1 MPFLQSSIELAAETT
16 HSLWQHIH
24 LMLFNI
30 SNTLA
35 TIFKHAYTKCFHNR
49 AHNLS
54 PSVETSEDIRS
65 DECPAYTEVVRLA

>member
-16 HSLWQHIH
+16 YSTWQHIH

-35 TIFKHAYTKCFHNR
+35 TIFKHAYTKCFCNR
-49 AHNLS
+49 VHNLS
-54 PSVETSEDIRS
+54 SSVEIPEAIRS
-65 DECPAYTEVVRLA
+65 DECPAYTEVVRLT

>member
-1 MPFLQSSIELAAETT
+1 MPFLHSSIELAAEATYTT
-16 HSLWQHIH
+16 WKYIH

-30 SNTLA
+30 LSTLA
-35 TIFKHAYTKCFHNR
+35 TIFKHAFTKRFHNR

-54 PSVETSEDIRS
+54 SSVKTSEDILS

>member
-1 MPFLQSSIELAAETT
+1 MPFLHSSIEFVTEVTHTT
-16 HSLWQHIH
+16 WKYIH

-30 SNTLA
+30 LSTLA

-49 AHNLS
+49 VHNLS
-54 PSVETSEDIRS
+54 SSVKTSEDILS

>member
-16 HSLWQHIH
+16 YSTWQHIH

-35 TIFKHAYTKCFHNR
+35 AIFKHAYTKCFCNR
-49 AHNLS
+49 VHNL
-54 PSVETSEDIRS
+54 PLPVKIPEDIRS
-65 DECPAYTEVVRLA
+65 DKCPAYTEVVRLA